1 MHIDEV
7 KTFLTVVEEKNFT
20 KASEVLSLSQPTV
33 SVHIKNLEKE
43 FLAPLFQRTTKSLM
57 LTREGEVFLDHA
69 RQLMGTYAHMKEAL
83 YMMHEEVSGTIHI
96 GASFTIGEY
105 VLPKVMARMQQ
116 EYEGIQF
123 EVTIANTEEIIQLV
137 RTLKVDIGLVEGH
150 SRAAD
155 ITLTPF
161 QTDRLAVVKST
172 SDSFSPVT
180 RGELQD
186 QKWVVREK
194 GSGTRES
201 FDYVMNAN
209 GIRIRS
215 LLVISSTQGIKEAV
229 KNGLGLSLLSEAA
242 IEEEQKHNTLELLSI
257 EGIDAKR
264 VFSYVLPKR
273 AERTKNIQFMIG
285 CLTENL

>member
-1 MHIDEV
+1 MHIDEL

-69 RQLMGTYAHMKEAL
+69 RQLMSTYNRMKEAV
-83 YMMHEEVSGTIHI
+83 YTMHEEVSGTIHI

-105 VLPKVMARMQQ
+105 VLPELMARMQE
-116 EYEGIQF
+116 EYEEIHF

-137 RTLKVDIGLVEGH
+137 RALKVDIGLVEGH
-150 SRAAD
+150 SGAAD

-161 QTDRLAVVKST
+161 QADRLGVVKNTST
-172 SDSFSPVT
+172 PFYPVT
-180 RGELQD
+180 LEALQD

-201 FDYVMNAN
+201 FDYVMNVN
-209 GIRIRS
+209 GIRVRS
-215 LLVISSTQGIKEAV
+215 LLVISSTQGVKEAV

-242 IEEEQKHNTLELLSI
+242 ISEEQKHNTLELLSI
-257 EGIDAKR
+257 EGIDASR
-264 VFSYVLPKR
+264 FFSYVLPKR
-273 AERTKNIQFMIG
+273 AARTKNVQFVIRS
-285 CLTENL
+285 LTEN